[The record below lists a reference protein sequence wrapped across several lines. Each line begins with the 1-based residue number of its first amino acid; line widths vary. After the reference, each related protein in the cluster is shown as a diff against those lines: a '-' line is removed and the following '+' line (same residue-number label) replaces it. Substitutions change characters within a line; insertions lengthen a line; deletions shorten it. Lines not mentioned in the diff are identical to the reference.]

1 MPIKKMVLS
10 SVMIAVFVTYAG
22 YEHLHQDSAGLITL
36 VMNDLAGTPATPTAA
51 QPVASTQSP
60 PTSAQP
66 TAPAPQQ
73 PAVSQPT
80 YAVSGGGEDGYGED
94 GEGEGGYR
102 RRTTVVQTQPQQ
114 TTATPAPQQTQPTQ
128 TTPTQTT
135 PAQTTPAP
143 TQPQGQYKDGSYT
156 GPSVNVYYGNVQV
169 KAVISGGKLTDVQ
182 FLQYPSDRSTSVYIN
197 SQAMPMLTQEAI
209 AAQSANVS
217 GVSGASETSAGFVQS
232 LSAALTQAH
241 V

>member
-1 MPIKKMVLS
+1 MPIKKILLS

-22 YEHLHQDSAGLITL
+22 YEHVHQDSAGLITL
-36 VMNDLAGTPATPTAA
+36 LMNDLAGTPVTSTSV
-51 QPVASTQSP
+51 QPVASTQSA
-60 PTSAQP
+60 PTSPQP
-66 TAPAPQQ
+66 AAPAPQQ
-73 PAVSQPT
+73 PTAPQPT
-80 YAVSGGGEDGYGED
+80 YAVSGGGEDGYGE
-94 GEGEGGYR
+94 GEGEDGYR
-102 RRTTVVQTQPQQ
+102 RRTTVVQAQPQQ
-114 TTATPAPQQTQPTQ
+114 TTPTPAPQQAQPTQ
-128 TTPTQTT
+128 TTPTQTAPT
-135 PAQTTPAP
+135 PTTP
-143 TQPQGQYKDGSYT
+143 TQPQGQYKDGNYT

-209 AAQSANVS
+209 QAQSANVS